1 MERVK
6 DDQEGKI
13 QFQKLGG
20 GSWRLGKRI
29 IKPGEKFFAFPNEI
43 PNSMKDIIVPTT
55 GAIDWG
61 TKKEEVQPVY
71 PITKVTYT
79 VEPSVEVVQRGK
91 SNLWWNVVDKEGNV
105 LNEKALKKE
114 DAEVFPISYN
124 LVSSTGKV
132 INEKPLSKEDAET
145 LLTALGK

>member
-6 DDQEGKI
+6 DDQEGKM

-61 TKKEEVQPVY
+61 TKKDEVQPVY
-71 PITKVTYT
+71 PITKVSYT
-79 VEPSVEVVQRGK
+79 VEPRAEVVQRGK

-114 DAEVFPISYN
+114 DAEAQVTFN
-124 LVSSTGKV
+124 LVGTNGKV

-145 LLTALGK
+145 LLTALKK